1 MIDLIVAETNKYAR
15 KKLASQ
21 PQRLAKWQDAT
32 RAEMSAFF
40 GISVIM
46 GINSLPSLAL
56 YWSSNPFIGNVGIQ
70 AIMTKNRFEELCQY
84 LHFNDSSLEP
94 KGGEDNFDR
103 LYKVRPVLAGILD
116 RIETVYEP
124 SKCMSIDE
132 GMIAFRG
139 RLCFRQYMPAKPTK
153 YGVKVWMAADAAN
166 GFVSN
171 LDVYLGAEDGNCR
184 IHGLGYAVVM
194 KMAAPFLNKY
204 RHIFCDN
211 FFTSTLLLEHF
222 TLPKHVR
229 LWDSSRQPEK
239 LAAMF

>member
-116 RIETVYEP
+116 RIKTVYEP

-132 GMIAFRG
+132 GMRSEEHTSE
-139 RLCFRQYMPAKPTK
+139 LQSRQYL
-153 YGVKVWMAADAAN
+153 V
-166 GFVSN
+166 
-171 LDVYLGAEDGNCR
+171 CR
-184 IHGLGYAVVM
+184 
-194 KMAAPFLNKY
+194 
-204 RHIFCDN
+204 
-211 FFTSTLLLEHF
+211 LLLEKKKKKQIPSQK
-222 TLPKHVR
+222 TCKQLK
-229 LWDSSRQPEK
+229 E
-239 LAAMF
+239 